1 LTTLVIY
8 RQVTQNKN
16 IKELSMN
23 KLAVAAL
30 LGLSLGLS
38 GCVISV
44 DGDGE
49 YGHQSDWQDK
59 EQQNRKYISR
69 LQQNTGYED
78 ILNRMGI
85 ADFNELHSKG
95 DDTYQV
101 LYYRTQ
107 RIDGDGVTTKNEC
120 TPLVFKN
127 SALVGWGD
135 SAYDAI
141 SD

>member
-1 LTTLVIY
+1 
-8 RQVTQNKN
+8 
-16 IKELSMN
+16 MN

-30 LGLSLGLS
+30 FGLSLGLS

-44 DGDGE
+44 DSDGK
-49 YGHQSDWQDK
+49 YGYQSDWQDK
-59 EQQNRKYISR
+59 EQKNRKNIA
-69 LQQNTGYED
+69 LLIQNASYDD

-85 ADFNELHSKG
+85 ADFNEFYAKV

-107 RIDGDGVTTKNEC
+107 RTEDDGVTTKDEC

-127 SALVGWGD
+127 SVLVGWGE
-135 SAYDAI
+135 SAFNAI
-141 SD
+141 SH

>member
-1 LTTLVIY
+1 
-8 RQVTQNKN
+8 
-16 IKELSMN
+16 MN

>member
-38 GCVISV
+38 GCVISF

-49 YGHQSDWQDK
+49 YSRHSDWQDK
-59 EQQNRKYISR
+59 EQKNRKYISR
-69 LQQNTGYED
+69 LQQNTGYEE

-95 DDTYQV
+95 NDTYQV

-127 SALVGWGD
+127 NVLVGWGEN
-135 SAYDAI
+135 AYDAI

>member
-1 LTTLVIY
+1 
-8 RQVTQNKN
+8 
-16 IKELSMN
+16 MN
-23 KLAVAAL
+23 KLVVATL
-30 LGLSLGLS
+30 FGLSLGLS

-49 YGHQSDWQDK
+49 YSHHPDWRNA
-59 EQQNRKYISR
+59 EQTNRKHISR
-69 LQQNTGYED
+69 LQQDISYNV

-85 ADFNELHSKG
+85 ADFNEFYVKG

-107 RIDGDGVTTKNEC
+107 RIDGDEVATKDEC

-127 SALVGWGD
+127 SALLGWGKTV
-135 SAYDAI
+135 YNAI
-141 SD
+141 SK

>member
-1 LTTLVIY
+1 M
-8 RQVTQNKN
+8 K
-16 IKELSMN
+16 

-30 LGLSLGLS
+30 FGLSLGLS

-44 DGDGE
+44 DGKYDD
-49 YGHQSDWQDK
+49 QSGWQNK
-59 EQQNRKYISR
+59 EQKNRQHISQ
-69 LQQNTGYED
+69 LQQNASYEE

-85 ADFNELHSKG
+85 ADFNEFHSKG

-107 RIDGDGVTTKNEC
+107 RIEGDGVTTKDEC

-127 SALVGWGD
+127 GALAGWGET
-135 SAYDAI
+135 AYNVI
-141 SD
+141 SH

>member
-1 LTTLVIY
+1 M
-8 RQVTQNKN
+8 K
-16 IKELSMN
+16 
-23 KLAVAAL
+23 KLAAATL
-30 LGLSLGLS
+30 FGLSLGLS

-49 YGHQSDWQDK
+49 YGHHSDWQDK
-59 EQQNRKYISR
+59 EHKNRKQISR
-69 LQQNTGYED
+69 LKQDASYDE

-85 ADFNELHSKG
+85 ADFNELYVKD

-107 RIDGDGVTTKNEC
+107 RIDGDGVTTKDEC

-127 SALVGWGD
+127 NLLVGWGEN
-135 SAYDAI
+135 AY
-141 SD
+141 SGMNH

>member
-1 LTTLVIY
+1 
-8 RQVTQNKN
+8 
-16 IKELSMN
+16 MN

-44 DGDGE
+44 DADCE
-49 YGHQSDWQDK
+49 YGHHSDWQDK
-59 EQQNRKYISR
+59 EQKNRKYISR
-69 LQQNTGYED
+69 LQQNTGYEE

-127 SALVGWGD
+127 SVLVGWGE

>member
-1 LTTLVIY
+1 MKKLT
-8 RQVTQNKN
+8 
-16 IKELSMN
+16 
-23 KLAVAAL
+23 VAAL

-44 DGDGE
+44 DSDGE
-49 YGHQSDWQDK
+49 YGHHSDWQDK
-59 EQQNRKYISR
+59 EQKNRKYISQ
-69 LQQNTGYED
+69 LQQNTGYEK

-120 TPLVFKN
+120 TALVFKN
-127 SALVGWGD
+127 SVLVGWGE

-141 SD
+141 SY

>member
-1 LTTLVIY
+1 
-8 RQVTQNKN
+8 
-16 IKELSMN
+16 MN
-23 KLAVAAL
+23 KLVVATL
-30 LGLSLGLS
+30 FGLSLGLS

-44 DGDGE
+44 DSDGE
-49 YGHQSDWQDK
+49 YGHHSDWQDK
-59 EQQNRKYISR
+59 EQKNRTYISQ
-69 LQQNTGYED
+69 LQQNTGYEK

-120 TPLVFKN
+120 TALVFKN
-127 SALVGWGD
+127 SVLVGWGE

-141 SD
+141 SY